1 MREMG
6 GKKVR
11 EESLELKFQ
20 IETGEMGKKRD
31 YNAKVVEALRGQ
43 MEQAE
48 EKVHQMQ
55 MQATIIKNSA
65 QFKKIVKVD

>member
-65 QFKKIVKVD
+65 QFKKIIKVD